1 MTVYNLNL
9 DLGFLSNEEAH
20 AVVEVLERDKR
31 LKEIEKERIGRLL
44 EQRGDRKSVLGWPEN
59 LRNQQTNKISV
70 HPSQAPH
77 STNIEQQTVRSKAI
91 KGKDD
96 GSRRHTTLRARLSSM
111 FSLRL
116 PLRGS
121 RDPGAKNNS
130 HNNGV
135 SNVPSPGG
143 QSCED
148 KSTEAK
154 HVEEQIGELAEVPNK
169 EVHTEEELTKEVH
182 TKEELTK
189 EVHTEEELT
198 KEVHTEEELTEEM
211 DTEEELTKEVHTEEE
226 LTKEVHTEEELTEE
240 MDTEEELTKEVHTEE
255 ELTEEELTEEE
266 LTKEVHTEEELTKEV
281 HTEEE
286 LTKEVHTEEE
296 LTEEMDTEE
305 ELTKEVHTEEELT
318 EEMDTE
324 EELTKEVHTEEE
336 LTKEV
341 HTEEAHTEAAHREK
355 KLTEGP
361 ATEEPIEDHSVESNK
376 EIGPAAFPEDEIGKR
391 RTDLLETGGKQE
403 SSTAIGQ
410 NQREDQESSGVTGP
424 ASAPQSARHPP
435 VKHEDPTSNPRKGEN
450 IQPSAELKTPIPFSP
465 NRNICSCP
473 IRPHHS
479 DISCP
484 FLAPQE
490 QSLPRTD
497 TVESLSPE
505 VKNIPFHSSHQPP
518 KLQSSNLKRSQLQ
531 KASGRAVTPARHLS
545 LIRPWSV
552 ESPGMFS
559 LLRPSSST
567 TLPTSHYVETQ
578 AEASGLSSNLTSVL
592 PSNLSSDLPSNLS
605 SDLPSNL
612 PSGLPSSSDHRES
625 PVTLRQHISSS
636 HLTLFPASDLQCFPP
651 QSLNRILPRTT
662 LPHYPLGCRD
672 RLSSSLIFNSLPMSK
687 NTLDTATESP
697 KYPNRSK
704 SLDRHLT
711 KAVSMDTAGDNHSPY
726 SPPSNTRWMSSSE
739 RINML
744 AKQHNLAA
752 QVGLSKAIS
761 QQRILQTNASVQSNN
776 QRMFKHHAY
785 YSGVYDTGPSLAVKT
800 HSLSSLSSRA
810 SHRLQSHLHSPP
822 VSPDHMTDLTSSY
835 GGTHSAPADTKQLMI
850 GEKIKV
856 TGSEIIDSEIHN
868 ISGFKCQ
875 TSNKDLFA
883 SQIRKNSLGPPAQDA
898 TLISDR
904 TEKEPTGYRSN
915 RKVDQILNRLR
926 LIFSSKHIEEKS
938 VLFGRKGKTVSST
951 LEGASVISENRRTGK
966 RSPEVKE
973 VLKPIDLQ
981 RNVAGHLRQQNRGC
995 NGLTI
1000 STVKLASKNAQ
1011 LDIHDKERNTISTE
1025 KNGNPSLSKEE
1036 LSRTN
1041 PPHSPY
1047 FGSQSHK
1054 DSGSSRTSHF
1064 SLNTKNEDV
1073 FSSSMGKDSRSDSS
1087 RTACFKPTQLSY
1099 SNNSP
1104 TTTDFGLKHGR
1115 SISVTNIYSNRTSR
1129 NRRISTGTDMAP
1141 TRYLRSLEDIRG
1153 PGDLDRPPRTLSRAF
1168 SSTQRTY
1175 ISLIKTDSKSLTLP
1189 MPLRFNESSTWHTE
1203 ILNSLIIDQKL
1214 QVIQGPKELLPIT
1227 SSSLSDFEEYDSDT
1241 TTDGEYYLSSDDWE
1255 KESIL

>member
-59 LRNQQTNKISV
+59 LRNQQTNKSSV
-70 HPSQAPH
+70 HLSQAPH
-77 STNIEQQTVRSKAI
+77 STNIEQQTVRSKPI

-96 GSRRHTTLRARLSSM
+96 GSGRHTTLRARISSM
-111 FSLRL
+111 FS
-116 PLRGS
+116 LRGS
-121 RDPGAKNNS
+121 RDPGGKNNS

-135 SNVPSPGG
+135 SNVSSSGG
-143 QSCED
+143 QSCEG

-154 HVEEQIGELAEVPNK
+154 HVEEQIGEFAEEPNK
-169 EVHTEEELTKEVH
+169 EVHTEEQ
-182 TKEELTK
+182 LTK
-189 EVHTEEELT
+189 EVHTE
-198 KEVHTEEELTEEM
+198 K
-211 DTEEELTKEVHTEEE
+211 
-226 LTKEVHTEEELTEE
+226 
-240 MDTEEELTKEVHTEE
+240 
-255 ELTEEELTEEE
+255 
-266 LTKEVHTEEELTKEV
+266 
-281 HTEEE
+281 
-286 LTKEVHTEEE
+286 
-296 LTEEMDTEE
+296 
-305 ELTKEVHTEEELT
+305 
-318 EEMDTE
+318 
-324 EELTKEVHTEEE
+324 ELTKEVHTEEE

-341 HTEEAHTEAAHREK
+341 HTEEAHTEAAHREE
-355 KLTEGP
+355 LTESP
-361 ATEEPIEDHSVESNK
+361 AKEEPTEDHSVESNK
-376 EIGPAAFPEDEIGKR
+376 VIGPAAFPVGETGKR

-424 ASAPQSARHPP
+424 ALAPQSISHPP
-435 VKHEDPTSNPRKGEN
+435 VKHEDPTSKPRKGEH
-450 IQPSAELKTPIPFSP
+450 IQPSAELKTSIPFSP

-473 IRPHHS
+473 IRLHYS
-479 DISCP
+479 DISSP

-490 QSLPRTD
+490 QSLPRTA

-505 VKNIPFHSSHQPP
+505 VTNIPFHSPHQPP

-552 ESPGMFS
+552 ESPGTFS

-578 AEASGLSSNLTSVL
+578 AEASGLSSNFTSV
-592 PSNLSSDLPSNLS
+592 LPSNLS

-625 PVTLRQHISSS
+625 PVTLRQHISRS

-651 QSLNRILPRTT
+651 QSLNRILPHTA
-662 LPHYPLGCRD
+662 LSHYPLENRT

-697 KYPNRSK
+697 KYLNRSK

-810 SHRLQSHLHSPP
+810 SHGLQSHLHSPP
-822 VSPDHMTDLTSSY
+822 VSPDHMTDLTRAY

-856 TGSEIIDSEIHN
+856 TGSEIIDSETRN
-868 ISGFKCQ
+868 ISEFKCQ

-883 SQIRKNSLGPPAQDA
+883 SQIRKNSLGLPAQDA
-898 TLISDR
+898 TLVSDR

-915 RKVDQILNRLR
+915 RKVDQVLNRLR
-926 LIFSSKHIEEKS
+926 MIFSSKRIEERS
-938 VLFGRKGKTVSST
+938 VLFGRKGKTVPST

-981 RNVAGHLRQQNRGC
+981 RNVAGQLRQQNRGC

-1041 PPHSPY
+1041 HPHSPY
-1047 FGSQSHK
+1047 FSSQSHK

-1073 FSSSMGKDSRSDSS
+1073 FSSPMGKDSRSDRS

-1153 PGDLDRPPRTLSRAF
+1153 PGDLDHPPRTLSRAF
-1168 SSTQRTY
+1168 SSTQKTY
-1175 ISLIKTDSKSLTLP
+1175 ISLIKTDSILSPKSLTLP

-1214 QVIQGPKELLPIT
+1214 QVIQGPMELLPIT

>member
-9 DLGFLSNEEAH
+9 DLGFLSDEEAH

-59 LRNQQTNKISV
+59 LRNQQTNNISV

-77 STNIEQQTVRSKAI
+77 STNIEQQTVRSKPI
-91 KGKDD
+91 KGRDD
-96 GSRRHTTLRARLSSM
+96 GSGRHTTLRARLSSM
-111 FSLRL
+111 FSLRV

-121 RDPGAKNNS
+121 RDPGGKNNS
-130 HNNGV
+130 HSHNNG
-135 SNVPSPGG
+135 NVHSSGG

-154 HVEEQIGELAEVPNK
+154 HVEEQIGELAEEPNK
-169 EVHTEEELTKEVH
+169 EAH
-182 TKEELTK
+182 
-189 EVHTEEELT
+189 
-198 KEVHTEEELTEEM
+198 
-211 DTEEELTKEVHTEEE
+211 
-226 LTKEVHTEEELTEE
+226 
-240 MDTEEELTKEVHTEE
+240 
-255 ELTEEELTEEE
+255 TEEE

-296 LTEEMDTEE
+296 LTKEVHTEE

-318 EEMDTE
+318 KEVHTE

-341 HTEEAHTEAAHREK
+341 HTEEAHREK
-355 KLTEGP
+355 ELTEGP
-361 ATEEPIEDHSVESNK
+361 AKENPIEDHSVESNK
-376 EIGPAAFPEDEIGKR
+376 VIGPAAFPEGETEKR

-403 SSTAIGQ
+403 SSTGQ

-424 ASAPQSARHPP
+424 ASAPQSASHPP
-435 VKHEDPTSNPRKGEN
+435 VKHENPTSNPRKGEH
-450 IQPSAELKTPIPFSP
+450 IQPSAELKTSIPFSP
-465 NRNICSCP
+465 NRNIRSCP

-479 DISCP
+479 DISSP
-484 FLAPQE
+484 FLVPQE

-505 VKNIPFHSSHQPP
+505 VTNIPLHSPHRPP
-518 KLQSSNLKRSQLQ
+518 KLQSSILKRSQLQ

-545 LIRPWSV
+545 LLKPWSV

-592 PSNLSSDLPSNLS
+592 PSNLSSDLPSNL
-605 SDLPSNL
+605 
-612 PSGLPSSSDHRES
+612 PSGLPSSSGHRES

-651 QSLNRILPRTT
+651 QSLNRILPQTT
-662 LPHYPLGCRD
+662 LSHYPLGYKT

-687 NTLDTATESP
+687 NTLDTATQSP
-697 KYPNRSK
+697 KYLNRSK
-704 SLDRHLT
+704 SLDTHLT

-739 RINML
+739 RIHML

-785 YSGVYDTGPSLAVKT
+785 DSGVYDTGPSLAVKT
-800 HSLSSLSSRA
+800 HSLSSLNSRA
-810 SHRLQSHLHSPP
+810 SRGLQSHLHRPP
-822 VSPDHMTDLTSSY
+822 VSPDHMTDLTRSY

-850 GEKIKV
+850 GDKIKV

-868 ISGFKCQ
+868 ISEFKCQ

-883 SQIRKNSLGPPAQDA
+883 SQIRKNCLGLPAQDA

-915 RKVDQILNRLR
+915 RKVDHILNRLR
-926 LIFSSKHIEEKS
+926 MIFSSKRIEEKS
-938 VLFGRKGKTVSST
+938 VLFGRKGKTVPST

-1036 LSRTN
+1036 LSITN
-1041 PPHSPY
+1041 HPHSPY
-1047 FGSQSHK
+1047 FSSQSHK

-1073 FSSSMGKDSRSDSS
+1073 FSSSMGKDSRSDRS

-1153 PGDLDRPPRTLSRAF
+1153 PGDLDRTPRTLSRAF
-1168 SSTQRTY
+1168 SSTQKTY
-1175 ISLIKTDSKSLTLP
+1175 FSLIKTDSILSPKSLTL
-1189 MPLRFNESSTWHTE
+1189 PLRFNESSTLPTE
-1203 ILNSLIIDQKL
+1203 ILNSLITDQNL
-1214 QVIQGPKELLPIT
+1214 QVIQGPMELFPIS

>member
-1 MTVYNLNL
+1 MTQHTSRLCKGYFTKKESKGVLLQMTWPPQTPNLVW
-9 DLGFLSNEEAH
+9 DESDH
-20 AVVEVLERDKR
+20 RV
-31 LKEIEKERIGRLL
+31 KEKQPTSAQHMWELL
-44 EQRGDRKSVLGWPEN
+44 QDCWKSIP
-59 LRNQQTNKISV
+59 
-70 HPSQAPH
+70 
-77 STNIEQQTVRSKAI
+77 EQQTVRSKPL

-96 GSRRHTTLRARLSSM
+96 GSGRHTTLRARLSSM
-111 FSLRL
+111 FSLRV

-121 RDPGAKNNS
+121 RDPGGKNNS

-135 SNVPSPGG
+135 SNVSSSGG
-143 QSCED
+143 QSCEG

-154 HVEEQIGELAEVPNK
+154 HVEEQIGELAEEPNK
-169 EVHTEEELTKEVH
+169 EVH
-182 TKEELTK
+182 
-189 EVHTEEELT
+189 
-198 KEVHTEEELTEEM
+198 
-211 DTEEELTKEVHTEEE
+211 
-226 LTKEVHTEEELTEE
+226 
-240 MDTEEELTKEVHTEE
+240 
-255 ELTEEELTEEE
+255 
-266 LTKEVHTEEELTKEV
+266 
-281 HTEEE
+281 
-286 LTKEVHTEEE
+286 
-296 LTEEMDTEE
+296 
-305 ELTKEVHTEEELT
+305 
-318 EEMDTE
+318 TE

-355 KLTEGP
+355 ELTESP
-361 ATEEPIEDHSVESNK
+361 AEEEPTEDHSVESNK
-376 EIGPAAFPEDEIGKR
+376 VIGPAAFPVGETGKR

-424 ASAPQSARHPP
+424 ALAPQSISHPP
-435 VKHEDPTSNPRKGEN
+435 VKHEDPTSKPRKKEH
-450 IQPSAELKTPIPFSP
+450 IQPSAELKTSIPFSP

-479 DISCP
+479 NISSP

-490 QSLPRTD
+490 QSLPRTA

-505 VKNIPFHSSHQPP
+505 VTNIPFHSPHQPP

-552 ESPGMFS
+552 ESPGTFS

-578 AEASGLSSNLTSVL
+578 AEASGISSNFASV
-592 PSNLSSDLPSNLS
+592 LPSNLS

-625 PVTLRQHISSS
+625 SVTLREHISRS

-651 QSLNRILPRTT
+651 QTLNRILPHTT
-662 LPHYPLGCRD
+662 LSHYPLGYRT
-672 RLSSSLIFNSLPMSK
+672 RLSSSLIFNSLPVSK

-697 KYPNRSK
+697 KYLNRSK

-810 SHRLQSHLHSPP
+810 SHGLQSHLHSPP
-822 VSPDHMTDLTSSY
+822 VSPDHMTDLTRAY

-856 TGSEIIDSEIHN
+856 TGSEIIDSETHN
-868 ISGFKCQ
+868 ISEFKCQ

-883 SQIRKNSLGPPAQDA
+883 SQIRKNSLGLPAQDA
-898 TLISDR
+898 TLVSDR

-915 RKVDQILNRLR
+915 RKVDQVLNRLR
-926 LIFSSKHIEEKS
+926 MIFSSKRIEERS
-938 VLFGRKGKTVSST
+938 VLFGRKGKTVPST
-951 LEGASVISENRRTGK
+951 LENRRTGK

-981 RNVAGHLRQQNRGC
+981 CNVAGHLRQQNRGC

-1041 PPHSPY
+1041 HPHSPY
-1047 FGSQSHK
+1047 FSSQSHK

-1073 FSSSMGKDSRSDSS
+1073 FSSPMGKDSRSDRS

-1168 SSTQRTY
+1168 SSTQKTY
-1175 ISLIKTDSKSLTLP
+1175 ISLIKTDSILRPKSLTFP
-1189 MPLRFNESSTWHTE
+1189 MPLRFNESSIWHTE
-1203 ILNSLIIDQKL
+1203 MLNSLIIDQKL
-1214 QVIQGPKELLPIT
+1214 QVIQGPMELLPIT